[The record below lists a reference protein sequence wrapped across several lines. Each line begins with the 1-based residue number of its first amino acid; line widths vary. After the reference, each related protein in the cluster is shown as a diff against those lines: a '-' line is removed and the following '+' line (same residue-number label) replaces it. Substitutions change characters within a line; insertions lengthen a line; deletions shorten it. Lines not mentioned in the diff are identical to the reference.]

1 MLEIEDDKRYQEL
14 LAKDR
19 EGILTPDEYEEMFQ
33 LEQQALYEDCLRMSQ
48 LGV

>member
-1 MLEIEDDKRYQEL
+1 MVETEEEKRYKEL

-33 LEQQALYEDCLRMSQ
+33 LEQEFLYQDCLRMSQ
-48 LGV
+48 LGI